1 MESHKSFR
9 IRPFHAP
16 CGNRCG
22 KLRLGMPD
30 PRKSRPSLNFI
41 EASRIRFCGKYG
53 PQAMASQ
60 AKLPVG
66 RIKCGWP
73 ERAVS
78 EPMITTARRRKP
90 AWASC
95 PKMRTEPKAR
105 ILEAFS
111 SFAETSRRD
120 TGSAI
125 DAPEQTS
132 PPDHPFR
139 PAGAPELL
147 CGGAVV
153 ITEQTAQ
160 SLTTSHLPVRT
171 ADAFF
176 RFEQRVPKPL
186 MVALS
191 VIMMDELSDGTTQ
204 RWLTEEDHP
213 LQALALDRQN
223 KPFDI
228 SVQIRRTVRQP
239 NDVSSGVLEQLAK
252 LRSELPVA
260 VQDEESLAAQK
271 AVEWVGEIPTDL
283 HHERAIWP
291 RSDSGNVYLQAQY
304 NGVGP
309 DLY

>member
-1 MESHKSFR
+1 
-9 IRPFHAP
+9 
-16 CGNRCG
+16 
-22 KLRLGMPD
+22 MPD

-73 ERAVS
+73 ERGVS

-111 SFAETSRRD
+111 RFAETSRRD

-125 DAPEQTS
+125 GAPEQTS

-160 SLTTSHLPVRT
+160 SLTTSRLPVRT

-176 RFEQRVPKPL
+176 RFEQRVPKPS
-186 MVALS
+186 VVNFLS
-191 VIMMDELSDGTTQ
+191 RSRMRNRLPCRKPSNGSVRFRPTCIMNGPSGPGVIPAMCTF
-204 RWLTEEDHP
+204 REDSSMTSRARHP
-213 LQALALDRQN
+213 LR
-223 KPFDI
+223 PGRC
-228 SVQIRRTVRQP
+228 S
-239 NDVSSGVLEQLAK
+239 
-252 LRSELPVA
+252 
-260 VQDEESLAAQK
+260 
-271 AVEWVGEIPTDL
+271 
-283 HHERAIWP
+283 
-291 RSDSGNVYLQAQY
+291 
-304 NGVGP
+304 
-309 DLY
+309 

>member
-1 MESHKSFR
+1 MYADQHGC
-9 IRPFHAP
+9 PFH
-16 CGNRCG
+16 
-22 KLRLGMPD
+22 KLEL
-30 PRKSRPSLNFI
+30 
-41 EASRIRFCGKYG
+41 
-53 PQAMASQ
+53 
-60 AKLPVG
+60 V
-66 RIKCGWP
+66 
-73 ERAVS
+73 VS
-78 EPMITTARRRKP
+78 
-90 AWASC
+90 
-95 PKMRTEPKAR
+95 KMRTEPKAR

-111 SFAETSRRD
+111 RFTETSRRG

-125 DAPEQTS
+125 GAPEQTS

-176 RFEQRVPKPL
+176 RFEQRVPEPL

-191 VIMMDELSDGTTQ
+191 VIMMDELSDGRAQ
-204 RWLTEEDHP
+204 RLLTEEDHP

-239 NDVSSGVLEQLAK
+239 NDV
-252 LRSELPVA
+252 R
-260 VQDEESLAAQK
+260 
-271 AVEWVGEIPTDL
+271 
-283 HHERAIWP
+283 
-291 RSDSGNVYLQAQY
+291 SGNCQ
-304 NGVGP
+304 
-309 DLY
+309 